1 MFKEKL
7 EKIKNIFTRK
17 AEGNNKKNIENLVF
31 FLILLI
37 ITIIAINTIWGG
49 TKKESK
55 EPVNTTYKE
64 LAENTNISNNVNP
77 NEYNLEDELEKILS
91 NISGV
96 GQVNVLV
103 TYSETSEFIP
113 IFNESAT
120 TSNTE
125 ETDTNGGKRTI
136 TESNSSKE
144 VVTIDESG
152 SKTLITSKSV
162 MPKVEGAIIIAEG
175 AKNINIKTDIIKAVS
190 AVTGLP
196 EHKVQVFS
204 MK

>member
-1 MFKEKL
+1 MFKNYL
-7 EKIKNIFTRK
+7 EKIKKFFLKNQ
-17 AEGNNKKNIENLVF
+17 EVNNKKNIENLVF

-49 TKKESK
+49 TKKSPK
-55 EPVNTTYKE
+55 EPTNTIYKE
-64 LAENTNISNNVNP
+64 LAEDVNNSNNTIS

-103 TYSETSEFIP
+103 TYSETSEIIP
-113 IFNESAT
+113 VYNENST
-120 TSNTE
+120 TSDTE

-144 VVTIDESG
+144 VVMLDENR
-152 SKTLITSKSV
+152 K
-162 MPKVEGAIIIAEG
+162 
-175 AKNINIKTDIIKAVS
+175 
-190 AVTGLP
+190 
-196 EHKVQVFS
+196 
-204 MK
+204 